1 MRQETKN
8 WTTQDDS
15 LLRDYVKS
23 NMNLREICESL
34 GRSKMAVIL
43 RVRYLSGFENRYN
56 WDEVSSLFDDQNLS
70 LNDIYKRRNQRWTKE
85 EDNTL
90 LNMFRNAKN
99 VREIAYKLDRSVS
112 SIISRLYAIHD
123 NGMKLEALF
132 KENKRFLSMVR
143 IKREV
148 DPTPEGSDCNQCHEC
163 Q

>member
-34 GRSKMAVIL
+34 GRSEMAVIL

-85 EDNTL
+85 EALIAINV
-90 LNMFRNAKN
+90 MNASN
-99 VREIAYKLDRSVS
+99 QSRSDE
-112 SIISRLYAIHD
+112 R
-123 NGMKLEALF
+123 
-132 KENKRFLSMVR
+132 
-143 IKREV
+143 
-148 DPTPEGSDCNQCHEC
+148 
-163 Q
+163 

>member
-34 GRSKMAVIL
+34 GRSEMAVIL

-143 IKREV
+143 IKRAV